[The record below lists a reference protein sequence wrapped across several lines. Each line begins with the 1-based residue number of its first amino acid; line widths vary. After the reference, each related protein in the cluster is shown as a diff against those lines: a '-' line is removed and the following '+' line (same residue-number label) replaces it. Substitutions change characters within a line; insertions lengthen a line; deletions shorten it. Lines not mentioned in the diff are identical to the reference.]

1 MSNGNKVVIPA
12 VVADA
17 LDQAKKERMGNESIL
32 EVRNEEYPGETQ
44 VNGAALR
51 FIPFNTLL
59 RSLVNGYESELTEE
73 QKRADRE
80 RELARD
86 YEQHRNGA
94 GRYDEYSQDYAF
106 ADGIEYALDMIGVK
120 IGGVNA

>member
-1 MSNGNKVVIPA
+1 MSNDNKAVIPA

-17 LDQAKKERMGNESIL
+17 LDQAKMERMCNESIL

-59 RSLVNGYESELTEE
+59 RALINGYERELTEE
-73 QKRADRE
+73 E
-80 RELARD
+80 HLAKAYQNIR
-86 YEQHRNGA
+86 
-94 GRYDEYSQDYAF
+94 DEYQVCLFDGSSEEISF
-106 ADGIEYALDMIGVK
+106 ANGMRYALDTLSIK
-120 IGGVNA
+120 IEGVNA